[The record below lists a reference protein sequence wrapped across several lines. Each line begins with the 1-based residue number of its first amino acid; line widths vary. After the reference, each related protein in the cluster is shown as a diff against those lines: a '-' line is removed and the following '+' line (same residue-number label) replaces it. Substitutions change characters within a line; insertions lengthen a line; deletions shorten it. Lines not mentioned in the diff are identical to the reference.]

1 VVRTYRYRLYP
12 NKTHQAAL
20 GNVLFAAC
28 ALYNHALAYRRKRW
42 NESRRGVWYNEQA
55 GMWRD
60 WRNEDPADNPLRL
73 LNMSAGQQV
82 LRRLDSAY
90 REFVKGKRGRPRFRR
105 LDHFNSVAFKP
116 GDGAALKG
124 GRLYLQNVGSV
135 RVNWHREVPEGE
147 LKHIIIVRKPSGWYV
162 CLQVEMQKNI
172 PAHSLNPLV
181 GVDVGIAHALVLSDG
196 TVFDNPRP
204 LQGSL
209 PALRRLQRS
218 VARKKRGG
226 SNRKRAVLKVASLQE
241 HIAIQRR
248 DFWHKVTRGLVTT
261 YGTVV
266 LENLSLS
273 FMLQNR
279 ALSQASH
286 DTGLGM
292 FRELL
297 DYKAVEA
304 GVEVI
309 AVYPRNTSQ
318 VCSAC
323 GSIVPKVVCVRVH
336 SCPDCG
342 LVLDRDINAARNILR
357 LGRSR
362 WGVTWPVAEGPAP
375 AGGERAPRC
384 SPAIAG
390 RVRHLVAGVAELRL
404 LVDPLERGPAGNQ
417 RDEADPGQGCQ
428 GETAATVHRTHRV
441 SGSVGIRSSG
451 P

>member
-1 VVRTYRYRLYP
+1 MVRTYRYRLYP
-12 NKTHQAAL
+12 NKTQQAAL
-20 GNVLFAAC
+20 GNVLYAAC

-42 NESRRGVWYNEQA
+42 NENRRGVWYNEQA

-124 GRLYLQNVGSV
+124 GRLYLQNVGNV

-147 LKHIIIVRKPSGWYV
+147 LKHIVIVRKPSGWYGL
-162 CLQVEMQKNI
+162 LQYDRPEPEVAPSDK
-172 PAHSLNPLV
+172 A
-181 GVDVGIAHALVLSDG
+181 DVGIDVGIVHALALSDG
-196 TVFDNPRP
+196 TFFDSPRP

-209 PALRRLQRS
+209 AALRCLQRS

-226 SNRKRAVLKVASLQE
+226 TNRKRAVRKVARLQE
-241 HIAIQRR
+241 HIANQRR

-261 YGTVV
+261 YGTIV
-266 LENLSLS
+266 LENLSPG

-297 DYKAVEA
+297 DYKAIEA
-304 GVEVI
+304 GVEVV
-309 AVYPRNTSQ
+309 AVNPRNTSQ

-323 GSIVPKVVCVRVH
+323 GSIVPKALSVRVH

-342 LVLDRDINAARNILR
+342 LVLDRDTNSARNVLR

-362 WGVTWPVAEGPAP
+362 WGVTWPVAASVPQDA
-375 AGGERAPRC
+375 
-384 SPAIAG
+384 
-390 RVRHLVAGVAELRL
+390 LRL
-404 LVDPLERGPAGNQ
+404 
-417 RDEADPGQGCQ
+417 
-428 GETAATVHRTHRV
+428 
-441 SGSVGIRSSG
+441 
-451 P
+451 